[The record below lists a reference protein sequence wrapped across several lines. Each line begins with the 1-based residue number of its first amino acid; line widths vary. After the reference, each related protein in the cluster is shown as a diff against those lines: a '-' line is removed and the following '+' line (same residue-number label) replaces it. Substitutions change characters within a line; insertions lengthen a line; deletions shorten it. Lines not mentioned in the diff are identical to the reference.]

1 MTSLQLWH
9 ISIHVH
15 PRAESSVLMSESL
28 VDCEPV
34 LRAWNRWAL
43 GPQNSLV
50 FLGLLLNITD
60 LLCELLEG
68 VLEV

>member
-1 MTSLQLWH
+1 
-9 ISIHVH
+9 
-15 PRAESSVLMSESL
+15 MSESL